1 MSTKD
6 FSLMKIIDLIAAI
19 LLFVGGIN
27 WGLVALFE
35 FNLVTWIFGSMSVLT
50 KIVYCLVAASA
61 IYDAVMW
68 RNIQRRW
75 ECRGFFA
82 KAHSA
87 AA

>member
-1 MSTKD
+1 MPSKA
-6 FSLMKIIDLIAAI
+6 FNLMKTIDLIAAI

-27 WGLVALFE
+27 WGLVALFD
-35 FNLVTWIFGSMSVLT
+35 FNVVTWLFGSMSILS

-75 ECRGFFA
+75 ECGGFFA
-82 KAHSA
+82 KTQSA
-87 AA
+87 AV